1 LIEIFLRQY
10 KRVRQLT
17 SSSGGSRE
25 FPFPPSLD
33 NGRRF
38 LVKDCFLVSGQ
49 GTLLVNSSLVQWN
62 FVNDDIDVMYCPFG
76 ALNK

>member
-1 LIEIFLRQY
+1 MSGI
-10 KRVRQLT
+10 RVRQLT

-38 LVKDCFLVSGQ
+38 GVNDCFGLGEL
-49 GTLLVNSSLVQWN
+49 GTV
-62 FVNDDIDVMYCPFG
+62 C
-76 ALNK
+76 

>member
-1 LIEIFLRQY
+1 MLCQ
-10 KRVRQLT
+10 
-17 SSSGGSRE
+17 
-25 FPFPPSLD
+25 PSLD

-38 LVKDCFLVSGQ
+38 GVKDCFGLGAM
-49 GTLLVNSSLVQWN
+49 GTVGNSSLVRWN